1 MSFRKVSTAFAL
13 ALCVGAIPAMAK
25 PGKGK
30 SQLNN
35 EFARF
40 DQNAD
45 GVISRSEFPADPALF
60 DRLDRNRDGVI
71 SQSEAKTAMGDRRL
85 QQEELRR
92 LDRNNDGMIS
102 RDEWRGD
109 FAAFDR
115 LDRNRDGVI
124 SQADRAGKRQ
134 NRNANRFRGLDTN
147 NDGMITRREWR
158 GNDQSF
164 RQHDR
169 NGDGI
174 LSGSE
179 MRSGKKRK

>member
-102 RDEWRGD
+102 RGEW
-109 FAAFDR
+109 
-115 LDRNRDGVI
+115 
-124 SQADRAGKRQ
+124 K
-134 NRNANRFRGLDTN
+134 
-147 NDGMITRREWR
+147 